1 MDDNNQS
8 ELKPISIDPFGGDYW
23 SIYFF
28 TKEIEGKIQL
38 CNRDGD
44 PLSDILFDKVSF
56 ADDESKNIRVEVNGK
71 KSYMDSSG
79 RLLFPLIYDDIDY
92 YPSQSDLAVV
102 GKSGKVGV
110 IKITGECVFE
120 IEWDAIEIYI
130 FSPKFILYKDSK
142 VLLYDENRDFIKQL
156 NVDYIWHYYHFDTFA
171 CFVKDGKRGT
181 IDFDGNIIQEA
192 SFDTV
197 WGGYKVNSLGRVT
210 RIIINDDKYG
220 LLDEDGT
227 LLLPCIYDRIA
238 FYKEGIARVFLDDK
252 VGYVEADGTINF
264 IDRWNDHYN
273 LYSNNK

>member
-1 MDDNNQS
+1 MDNNNQS

-71 KSYMDSSG
+71 TSFIDSSG
-79 RLLFPLIYDDIDY
+79 RLLFPLIYDDIDFWRK
-92 YPSQSDLAVV
+92 DDEFVV
-102 GKSGKVGV
+102 VTNSGKKGA
-110 IKITGECVFE
+110 INFKSE
-120 IEWDAIEIYI
+120 IIFDIVWDFVDLHT
-130 FSPKFILYKDSK
+130 FSPKFILYKENK
-142 VLLYDENRDFIKQL
+142 ALLYDENRSFIKEL
-156 NVDYIWHYYHFDTFA
+156 DVDGIDNIWLYEKFA
-171 CFVKDGKRGT
+171 LYGKNEKQGT
-181 IDFDGNIIQEA
+181 IDKNGNVILPACFDNI
-192 SFDTV
+192 
-197 WGGYKVNSLGRVT
+197 WGGHRVNIFKRYTS
-210 RIIINDDKYG
+210 IIINDDRYG

-227 LLLPCIYDRIA
+227 LLIPCIYDWID